1 MNNKGGFLI
10 NKVNF
15 LSGRIF
21 NKLIKEHNN
30 LDINHAQGKIL
41 FVISKHTEL
50 YINDLCQELAVSKST
65 LTSMLDRLESKGY
78 ILKKTSEEDK
88 RITLISNTK
97 KADESIDIFNDIIT
111 KMNAKFYNGFEEED
125 IKIFEKYLEKI
136 YLNLEKID

>member
-21 NKLIKEHNN
+21 NKLMKEHKN

-41 FVISKHTEL
+41 FVISIYKEL
-50 YINDLCQELAVSKST
+50 SINDLGTELSLSKST
-65 LTSMLDRLESKGY
+65 LTSMLDRLEDKGY
-78 ILKKTSEEDK
+78 ILKRSSEKDK

-97 KADESIDIFNDIIT
+97 KADESIHIFNDVIT
-111 KMNAKFYNGFEEED
+111 KMNAKFYDGFEEED
-125 IKIFEKYLEKI
+125 IKRFENYLEKI
-136 YLNLEKID
+136 YFNLEK

>member
-21 NKLIKEHNN
+21 NKLMKEHKN

-41 FVISKHTEL
+41 FVISIHKEL
-50 YINDLCQELAVSKST
+50 SINDLCKELSLSKST
-65 LTSMLDRLESKGY
+65 LTSMLDRLEDKGY
-78 ILKKTSEEDK
+78 ILKRSSEKDK

-97 KADESIDIFNDIIT
+97 KADESIHIFNDVIT
-111 KMNAKFYNGFEEED
+111 KMNAKFYDGFEEED
-125 IKIFEKYLEKI
+125 IKRFENYLEKI
-136 YLNLEKID
+136 YFNLEK

>member
-21 NKLIKEHNN
+21 NKLIKEHKN

-41 FVISKHTEL
+41 FVISRYKEL
-50 YINDLCQELAVSKST
+50 SINDLCKELSLSKST
-65 LTSMLDRLESKGY
+65 LTSMLDRLEDKGY
-78 ILKKTSEEDK
+78 ILKRSSEKDK

-97 KADESIDIFNDIIT
+97 KADESIHIFNDVIT
-111 KMNAKFYNGFEEED
+111 KMNAKFYDGFEEED
-125 IKIFEKYLEKI
+125 IKRFENYLEKI
-136 YLNLEKID
+136 YFNLEK

>member
-21 NKLIKEHNN
+21 NKLMKEHKN

-41 FVISKHTEL
+41 FVISIYKEL
-50 YINDLCQELAVSKST
+50 SINDLCTELSLSKST
-65 LTSMLDRLESKGY
+65 LTSMLDRLEDKGY
-78 ILKKTSEEDK
+78 ILKRSSEKDK

-97 KADESIDIFNDIIT
+97 KADESIHIFNDVIT
-111 KMNAKFYNGFEEED
+111 KINSKFYDGFEEED
-125 IKIFEKYLEKI
+125 IKRFENYLEKI
-136 YLNLEKID
+136 YFNLEK

>member
-21 NKLIKEHNN
+21 NKLMKEHKN

-41 FVISKHTEL
+41 FVISRYKEL
-50 YINDLCQELAVSKST
+50 SINDLCKELSLSKST
-65 LTSMLDRLESKGY
+65 LTSMLDRLEDKGY
-78 ILKKTSEEDK
+78 ILKRPCEKDK

-97 KADESIDIFNDIIT
+97 KADESIDIFNDVIT
-111 KMNAKFYNGFEEED
+111 KMNAKFYDGFEEDD
-125 IKIFEKYLEKI
+125 IKRFENYLEKI
-136 YLNLEKID
+136 YFNLEK

>member
-21 NKLIKEHNN
+21 NKLMKEHKN

-41 FVISKHTEL
+41 FVISRYKEL
-50 YINDLCQELAVSKST
+50 SINDLCKELSLSKST
-65 LTSMLDRLESKGY
+65 LTSMLDRLEDKGY
-78 ILKKTSEEDK
+78 ILKRSSKKDK

-97 KADESIDIFNDIIT
+97 KADESIDIFNDVIT
-111 KMNAKFYNGFEEED
+111 KMNAKFYDGFEEED
-125 IKIFEKYLEKI
+125 IKRFENYLEKI
-136 YLNLEKID
+136 YFNLDK

>member
-21 NKLIKEHNN
+21 NKLMKEHKN

-41 FVISKHTEL
+41 LVISKYTEL
-50 YINDLCQELAVSKST
+50 SINDLCKELAVSKST
-65 LTSMLDRLESKGY
+65 LTSMLDRLEAKGY
-78 ILKKTSEEDK
+78 ILKKTSKEDK

-97 KADESIDIFNDIIT
+97 KADDSIYIFNDVII
-111 KMNAKFYNGFEEED
+111 KMNGKFYNGFKEED
-125 IKIFEKYLEKI
+125 IKIFEKYLERI

>member
-21 NKLIKEHNN
+21 NKLMKEHKN

-41 FVISKHTEL
+41 FVISRSNEL
-50 YINDLCQELAVSKST
+50 SINDLCKELSLSKST
-65 LTSMLDRLESKGY
+65 LTSMLDRLEDKGY
-78 ILKKTSEEDK
+78 ILKRSSEKDK

-97 KADESIDIFNDIIT
+97 KADESIDIFNDVIT
-111 KMNAKFYNGFEEED
+111 KMNAKFYDGFEEED
-125 IKIFEKYLEKI
+125 IKRFENYLEKI
-136 YLNLEKID
+136 YFNLEK

>member
-21 NKLIKEHNN
+21 NKLMKEHKN

-41 FVISKHTEL
+41 FVISRYNEL
-50 YINDLCQELAVSKST
+50 SINDLCKELSLSKST
-65 LTSMLDRLESKGY
+65 LTSMLDRLEDKGY
-78 ILKKTSEEDK
+78 ILKRSSEKDK

-97 KADESIDIFNDIIT
+97 KADESIDIFNDVIT
-111 KMNAKFYNGFEEED
+111 KMNAKFYDGVEEED
-125 IKIFEKYLEKI
+125 IKRFENYLEKI
-136 YLNLEKID
+136 YFNLEK

>member
-21 NKLIKEHNN
+21 NKLMKEHKN

-41 FVISKHTEL
+41 FVISIYKEL
-50 YINDLCQELAVSKST
+50 SINDLCKELSLSKST
-65 LTSMLDRLESKGY
+65 LTSMLDRLEDKGY
-78 ILKKTSEEDK
+78 ILKRSSEKDK

-97 KADESIDIFNDIIT
+97 KADESIHIFNDVIT
-111 KMNAKFYNGFEEED
+111 KMNAKFYDGFEEED
-125 IKIFEKYLEKI
+125 IKRFENYLEKI
-136 YLNLEKID
+136 YFNLEK

>member
-21 NKLIKEHNN
+21 NKLMKEHKN

-41 FVISKHTEL
+41 FVISIYKEL
-50 YINDLCQELAVSKST
+50 SINDLCTELSLSKST
-65 LTSMLDRLESKGY
+65 LTSMLDRLEDKGY
-78 ILKKTSEEDK
+78 ILKRSSEKDK

-97 KADESIDIFNDIIT
+97 KADESIHIFNDVIT
-111 KMNAKFYNGFEEED
+111 KMNAKFYDGFEEED
-125 IKIFEKYLEKI
+125 IKRFENYLEKI
-136 YLNLEKID
+136 YFNLEK

>member
-21 NKLIKEHNN
+21 NKLMKEHKN

-41 FVISKHTEL
+41 FVISRYKEL
-50 YINDLCQELAVSKST
+50 SINDLCKELSLSKST
-65 LTSMLDRLESKGY
+65 LTSMLDRLEDKGY
-78 ILKKTSEEDK
+78 ILKRSSEKDK

-97 KADESIDIFNDIIT
+97 KADESIDIFNDVIT
-111 KMNAKFYNGFEEED
+111 KMNAKFYYGFEEED
-125 IKIFEKYLEKI
+125 IKIFENYLEKI
-136 YLNLEKID
+136 YFNLEK

>member
-21 NKLIKEHNN
+21 NKLMKEHKN

-41 FVISKHTEL
+41 FVISRYKEFS
-50 YINDLCQELAVSKST
+50 INDLCTELSLSKST
-65 LTSMLDRLESKGY
+65 LTSMLDRLEDKGY
-78 ILKKTSEEDK
+78 ILKRSSEKDK

-97 KADESIDIFNDIIT
+97 KADESIHIFNDVIT
-111 KMNAKFYNGFEEED
+111 KMNSKFYDGFEEED
-125 IKIFEKYLEKI
+125 IKRFENYLEKI
-136 YLNLEKID
+136 YFNLEK

>member
-21 NKLIKEHNN
+21 NKLIKEHKN

-41 FVISKHTEL
+41 FVISRYKEL
-50 YINDLCQELAVSKST
+50 SINDLCKELSLSKST
-65 LTSMLDRLESKGY
+65 LTSMLDRLEDKGY
-78 ILKKTSEEDK
+78 ILKRASEKDK

-97 KADESIDIFNDIIT
+97 KADESIHIFNDVIT
-111 KMNAKFYNGFEEED
+111 KMNAKFYDGFEEED
-125 IKIFEKYLEKI
+125 IKRFENYLEKI
-136 YLNLEKID
+136 YFNLEK

>member
-21 NKLIKEHNN
+21 NKLMKEHKN

-41 FVISKHTEL
+41 FVISRYKEL
-50 YINDLCQELAVSKST
+50 SINDLCKELSLSKST
-65 LTSMLDRLESKGY
+65 LTSMLDRLEDKGY
-78 ILKKTSEEDK
+78 ILKRSSKKDK

-97 KADESIDIFNDIIT
+97 KADESIDIFNDVIT
-111 KMNAKFYNGFEEED
+111 KMNAKFYDGFEEED
-125 IKIFEKYLEKI
+125 IKRFENYLEKI
-136 YLNLEKID
+136 YFNLEK

>member
-21 NKLIKEHNN
+21 NKLMKEHKN

-41 FVISKHTEL
+41 FVISIYKEL
-50 YINDLCQELAVSKST
+50 SINDLCTELSLSKST
-65 LTSMLDRLESKGY
+65 LTSMLDRLEDKGY
-78 ILKKTSEEDK
+78 ILKRSSEKDK

-97 KADESIDIFNDIIT
+97 KADESIVIFNDVIT
-111 KMNAKFYNGFEEED
+111 KMNAKFYDGFEEED
-125 IKIFEKYLEKI
+125 IKRFENYLEKI
-136 YLNLEKID
+136 YFNLEK

>member
-21 NKLIKEHNN
+21 NKLMKEHKN

-41 FVISKHTEL
+41 FVISIYKEL
-50 YINDLCQELAVSKST
+50 SINDLCTELSLSKST
-65 LTSMLDRLESKGY
+65 LTSMLDRLEDKGY
-78 ILKKTSEEDK
+78 ILKRSSEKDK

-97 KADESIDIFNDIIT
+97 KADESIHIFNDVIT
-111 KMNAKFYNGFEEED
+111 KMNSKFYDGFEEED
-125 IKIFEKYLEKI
+125 IKRFENYLEKI
-136 YLNLEKID
+136 YFNLEK

>member
-21 NKLIKEHNN
+21 NKLMKEHKN

-41 FVISKHTEL
+41 FVISRYKEL
-50 YINDLCQELAVSKST
+50 SINDLCKELSLSKST
-65 LTSMLDRLESKGY
+65 LTSMLDRLEDKGY
-78 ILKKTSEEDK
+78 ILKRSSEKDK

-97 KADESIDIFNDIIT
+97 KADESIDIFNDVIT
-111 KMNAKFYNGFEEED
+111 KMNAKFYDGFEEED
-125 IKIFEKYLEKI
+125 IKRFENYLEKI
-136 YLNLEKID
+136 YFNLEK

>member
-21 NKLIKEHNN
+21 NKLMKEHKN

-41 FVISKHTEL
+41 FVISRYKEL
-50 YINDLCQELAVSKST
+50 SINDLCKELSLSKST
-65 LTSMLDRLESKGY
+65 LTSMLDRLEDKGY
-78 ILKKTSEEDK
+78 ILKRSSEKDK

-97 KADESIDIFNDIIT
+97 KADESIHIFNDVIT
-111 KMNAKFYNGFEEED
+111 KMNAKFYDGFEEED
-125 IKIFEKYLEKI
+125 IKRFENYLEKI
-136 YLNLEKID
+136 YFNLEK

>member
-50 YINDLCQELAVSKST
+50 SINDLCQELAVSKST

-97 KADESIDIFNDIIT
+97 KADESIDIFNDVIT
-111 KMNAKFYNGFEEED
+111 KMNAKFYHGFEEED

>member
-21 NKLIKEHNN
+21 NKLMKEHKN

-41 FVISKHTEL
+41 FVISRYKEL
-50 YINDLCQELAVSKST
+50 SINDLCKELSLSKST
-65 LTSMLDRLESKGY
+65 LTSMLDRLEDKGY
-78 ILKKTSEEDK
+78 ILKRASEKDK

-97 KADESIDIFNDIIT
+97 KADESIDIFNDVIT
-111 KMNAKFYNGFEEED
+111 KMNSKFYNGFEEED
-125 IKIFEKYLEKI
+125 IKRFENYLEKI
-136 YLNLEKID
+136 YFNLEK

>member
-21 NKLIKEHNN
+21 NKLIKEHKN

-41 FVISKHTEL
+41 FVISRYKEL
-50 YINDLCQELAVSKST
+50 SINDLCKELSLSKST
-65 LTSMLDRLESKGY
+65 LTSMLDRLEDKGY
-78 ILKKTSEEDK
+78 ILKRSSEKDK

-97 KADESIDIFNDIIT
+97 KADESIDIFNDVIT
-111 KMNAKFYNGFEEED
+111 KMNAKFYDGFEEED
-125 IKIFEKYLEKI
+125 IKRFENYLEKI
-136 YLNLEKID
+136 YFNLEK

>member
-1 MNNKGGFLI
+1 MSNKGGFLI

-21 NKLIKEHNN
+21 NKLIKEHKN

-41 FVISKHTEL
+41 FVISRYTEL
-50 YINDLCQELAVSKST
+50 SINDLCKELSLSKST

-78 ILKKTSEEDK
+78 ILKRTAEEDK

-97 KADESIDIFNDIIT
+97 KADESISIFNDVIT
-111 KMNAKFYNGFEEED
+111 KMNAKFYDGFEDKD

-136 YLNLEKID
+136 YINLEK

>member
-21 NKLIKEHNN
+21 NKLMKEHKN

-41 FVISKHTEL
+41 FVISRYTEL
-50 YINDLCQELAVSKST
+50 SINDLCKELSLSKST

-78 ILKKTSEEDK
+78 ILKRTTEEDK

-97 KADESIDIFNDIIT
+97 KANESIDIFNDVIT
-111 KMNAKFYNGFEEED
+111 KMNSKFYDGFEEKD
-125 IKIFEKYLEKI
+125 IKTFEKYLEKI
-136 YLNLEKID
+136 YINLQK

>member
-21 NKLIKEHNN
+21 NKLMKEHKN

-50 YINDLCQELAVSKST
+50 SINDLCKELAVSKST
-65 LTSMLDRLESKGY
+65 LTSMLDRLEAKGY
-78 ILKKTSEEDK
+78 ILKKTSKEDK

-97 KADESIDIFNDIIT
+97 KADDSIYIFNDVIT
-111 KMNAKFYNGFEEED
+111 KMNAKFYNGFKEED

>member
-21 NKLIKEHNN
+21 NKLMKEHKN

-41 FVISKHTEL
+41 FVISRYKEL
-50 YINDLCQELAVSKST
+50 SINDLCKELSLSKST
-65 LTSMLDRLESKGY
+65 LTSMLDRLEDKGY
-78 ILKKTSEEDK
+78 ILKRASEKDK

-97 KADESIDIFNDIIT
+97 KADESIHIFNDVIT
-111 KMNAKFYNGFEEED
+111 KMNAKFYDGFEEED
-125 IKIFEKYLEKI
+125 IKRFENYLEKI
-136 YLNLEKID
+136 YFNLEK